1 MDASSNKPL
10 SGHPDAVNLHDVLDQ
25 EAERLL
31 PESLATP
38 SGAGFRAPDAAAPPK
53 IGLALSGGGI
63 RSATFSLGVLQAL
76 ASRNKLA
83 SFDYMSTV
91 SGGGYIG
98 SWLSAWIH
106 RSSLHA
112 VQSELK
118 RHGATQQG
126 EAPAADEPE
135 QVTWLRRYSNYL
147 APRVGL
153 FSIDSLTLVC
163 TWLRNVMLNLII
175 ILGCMGFLFVLPYAL
190 LAGFSSL
197 HDDSMTYGFAAAW
210 SGLVAMGLVG
220 WNLWHQSMPIKRGR
234 NWLVSTPGVIVTAV
248 APAVV
253 AAIFAAVWVFDE
265 KRTWADGKEGVFHVG
280 WLLVMLL
287 CIWLLC
293 EAFFRSRALP
303 LLCALA
309 KRLVRRV
316 FAGAGTHKR
325 PARAFF
331 RRRVLPALWTLAKEL
346 FRFFIAGAGGVLAGA
361 LLLVG
366 LVAGWRKVVHGET
379 YHLVALV
386 AFGPPAL
393 LVALGVATSVYTGL
407 VGRVFFERSRE
418 WWSRLNAWLLIVAV
432 VWALWG
438 ALAFFSLPLLTWAH
452 GQLGTWMSLL
462 GTGWIGALLTSI
474 FFKKPQSASEKTQGR
489 VEQTLDLAASVFVIG
504 LLFAVAALAGWVLTD
519 GWNRGSP
526 PEKPRADV
534 AFELREA
541 NGRIDY
547 TLSAQRA
554 DESKTFQTVVMQH
567 MADVERLVRS
577 ESSFAGVPRPAA
589 DLLVLAAIVLLF
601 GLCVDINKFSLHNMY
616 KNRLVRCYLGASNRR
631 RNQQQFTGL
640 DDEDDV
646 PLRAMG
652 GVNGAP
658 VQRPFHILNT
668 ALNISQGNNLAW
680 QERKA
685 ASFVLTPLY
694 CGYSLARTQGD
705 STRKER
711 EHSWTMPG
719 FCPTRIY
726 AADDPEEK
734 GFSLGMAM
742 ATSGAAVSPNMGQA
756 TRPARAF
763 VLTMFNIR
771 LGRWSPNPKGSRPKV
786 PSPRIG
792 FLAMTLELLGYSNED
807 RDFVYL
813 SDGGHFDN
821 LGLYELVRRRCDV
834 VLAVDAGADP
844 KRTFADLAESIR
856 KCRIDMGVEIT
867 LPLTALA
874 AKEGDAQMR
883 SAAGFAQGTIK
894 YGDGLPDGRIVL
906 IKPSL
911 CVGDGEPVDVL
922 NYAQQNPPFPQQTT
936 GDQFFGESQFE
947 SYRRLGLHI
956 TEQCLGAHPD
966 LLPTLPA
973 STFVH
978 PGRERPEEPT
988 RATRWIRPLLGWRL
1002 KGAKLPERDGSL
1014 VDHCV
1019 VAALVSLVLW
1029 LLVLASGL
1037 WNAPAVPGLCFGAA
1051 SCEAAVAGLLN
1062 ASPATFWLAKESRY
1076 VILTLDNLFVI
1087 AYLATFAMTFVIAT
1101 RGLGKRHRWWVLS
1114 GLCLLAVSAALADY
1128 LENFSLFSHI
1138 AMPSPD
1144 NLGAAHIATISWLKS
1159 VLAGLCLLIVL
1170 PMQYVVFRDL
1180 WARWKA

>member
-1 MDASSNKPL
+1 MNASSNEPL
-10 SGHPDAVNLHDVLDQ
+10 SGHAEAVDLHTVLGQ
-25 EAERLL
+25 EAKRLA
-31 PESLATP
+31 PEQLATP
-38 SGAGFRAPDAAAPPK
+38 SGAGFRAPDTPAPR

-83 SFDYMSTV
+83 SFDYLSTV

-147 APRVGL
+147 TPRVGL

-265 KRTWADGKEGVFHVG
+265 KRTWDDGIAGVGHVSL
-280 WLLVMLL
+280 LLVILL
-287 CIWLLC
+287 FIWLLC
-293 EAFFRSRALP
+293 EAFFRSRAVP
-303 LLCALA
+303 LLYALA
-309 KRLVRRV
+309 KRLARRL
-316 FAGAGTHKR
+316 FAGEGTRKR
-325 PARAFF
+325 PLWALFK
-331 RRRVLPALWTLAKEL
+331 RRVLPALRVMVKEL
-346 FRFFIAGAGGVLAGA
+346 FRFLIAGAGGLLAGA
-361 LLLVG
+361 LLLLG

-379 YHLVALV
+379 YHLVSLV
-386 AFGPPAL
+386 AFGAPAL

-438 ALAFFSLPLLTWAH
+438 ALAFFSLPLLQWVH
-452 GQLGTWMSLL
+452 DQLDILGPLL
-462 GTGWIGALLTSI
+462 GTGWVGALLTSI
-474 FFKKPQSASEKTQGR
+474 FFKKPESASEKTQLR
-489 VEQTLDLAASVFVIG
+489 VERALDVAANVFVIG
-504 LLFAVAALAGWVLTD
+504 LLFVVAAFASWVLVQDLKNGPASIKVWDVVVCEFKTAD
-519 GWNRGSP
+519 GASAGQPSTAPTGSMGRVSQQMAQV
-526 PEKPRADV
+526 K
-534 AFELREA
+534 ELL
-541 NGRIDY
+541 DTQSTY
-547 TLSAQRA
+547 C
-554 DESKTFQTVVMQH
+554 
-567 MADVERLVRS
+567 
-577 ESSFAGVPRPAA
+577 GVPRPAA

-786 PSPRIG
+786 PSPRMG

-883 SAAGFAQGTIK
+883 SAAGFAQGTIQ
-894 YGDGLPDGRIVL
+894 YGDGLPDGKIVL

-1002 KGAKLPERDGSL
+1002 KGAKLPGRDGSL

-1076 VILTLDNLFVI
+1076 VILTLDNFFVI

>member
-1 MDASSNKPL
+1 MKAKPDASSS
-10 SGHPDAVNLHDVLDQ
+10 SGHPQAVNLHDVLGQ
-25 EAERLL
+25 EAERL
-31 PESLATP
+31 ATEP
-38 SGAGFRAPDAAAPPK
+38 LTRTSRAGPDMPDTRAPK
-53 IGLALSGGGI
+53 VGLALSGGGI

-83 SFDYMSTV
+83 SFDYLSTV

-106 RSSLHA
+106 RSSLDA
-112 VQSELK
+112 VQTELQ
-118 RHGATQQG
+118 RRGAAHLG
-126 EAPAADEPE
+126 AAPAADEPE

-147 APRVGL
+147 TPRVGL

-190 LAGFSSL
+190 LSGFSKL
-197 HDDSMTYGFAAAW
+197 HADAVTFGFAAAW
-210 SGLVAMGLVG
+210 CGLVAMTLVG
-220 WNLWHQSMPIKRGR
+220 CNLWQQSLPIKYGG
-234 NWLVSTPGVIVTAV
+234 NWLVTTPGVILSA
-248 APAVV
+248 
-253 AAIFAAVWVFDE
+253 
-265 KRTWADGKEGVFHVG
+265 
-280 WLLVMLL
+280 
-287 CIWLLC
+287 
-293 EAFFRSRALP
+293 
-303 LLCALA
+303 
-309 KRLVRRV
+309 
-316 FAGAGTHKR
+316 
-325 PARAFF
+325 
-331 RRRVLPALWTLAKEL
+331 VLPAVLAATFASIWVFHPTRGGDEWVHGLALASFLLSMLLAVWFLCTLFGQRSAIGAQLKQMAKLASRGKKRWLWAKLFGRKSAIWTLTKETL
-346 FRFFIAGAGGVLAGA
+346 RFLLAGAGGLLAGA
-361 LLLVG
+361 LVMIALVVG
-366 LVAGWRKVVHGET
+366 WNKMAGADQTLRLVL
-379 YHLVALV
+379 LVAL
-386 AFGPPAL
+386 GPPAL

-438 ALAFFSLPLLTWAH
+438 ALAFFSLPFFRWVH
-452 GQLGTWMSLL
+452 GQLDTWISLL

-474 FFKKPQSASEKTQGR
+474 FFRKPESASEKTQAR
-489 VEQTLDLAASVFVIG
+489 VERTLDMAASVFVIG
-504 LLFAVAALAGWVLTD
+504 LLFAVAAFASWVLIE
-519 GWNRGSP
+519 GWNGNRSSEEGG
-526 PEKPRADV
+526 ADI
-534 AFELREA
+534 AFEYKAA
-541 NGRIDY
+541 NLRIDY
-547 TLSAQRA
+547 TLSTRT
-554 DESKTFQTVVMQH
+554 DGGEEFQEAVARH

-577 ESSFAGVPRPAA
+577 ASTFGGVPRPAA
-589 DLLVLAAIVLLF
+589 DLLVLAIIVLVF

-616 KNRLVRCYLGASNRR
+616 KNRLIRCYLGASNTHRDEQR
-631 RNQQQFTGL
+631 FTGL
-640 DDEDDV
+640 DDQDDF

-652 GVNGAP
+652 GVDGAP

-668 ALNISQGNNLAW
+668 SLNISQGNNLAW

-711 EHSWTMPG
+711 EHSWKMPG
-719 FCPTRIY
+719 FCPTRTY
-726 AADDPEEK
+726 AADDPEEQ

-771 LGRWSPNPKGSRPKV
+771 LGRWSPNPMGSRPQV
-786 PSPRIG
+786 PSPRLG
-792 FLAMTLELLGYSNED
+792 FIAMTQELFGYSNED

-834 VLAVDAGADP
+834 VFAVDAGADP
-844 KRTFADLAESIR
+844 KRAFNDLAESIR

-883 SAAGFAQGTIK
+883 SAAGFAEGSIK
-894 YGDGLPDGRIVL
+894 YGDGLPDGKIVL

-956 TEQCLGAHPD
+956 TEQCLDAHPG
-966 LLPTLPA
+966 LLPALAA
-973 STFVH
+973 STFRH
-978 PGRERPEEPT
+978 PNKV
-988 RATRWIRPLLGWRL
+988 RADSPSLATHWLGPFMRL
-1002 KGAKLPERDGSL
+1002 WPKTKSELPEHKGSL
-1014 VDHCV
+1014 VDHAV
-1019 VAALVSLVLW
+1019 LAVLGSMLLW
-1029 LLVLASGL
+1029 LAVWWSGFCMP
-1037 WNAPAVPGLCFGAA
+1037 PAVPGLCWSVA
-1051 SCEAAVAGLLN
+1051 SCEAAVSTLLNTQPVTIPWIEEPRYVTLILDNFFVVAYLGAFLMTFIISTAGLR
-1062 ASPATFWLAKESRY
+1062 A
-1076 VILTLDNLFVI
+1076 
-1087 AYLATFAMTFVIAT
+1087 
-1101 RGLGKRHRWWVLS
+1101 RWRFWVLLA
-1114 GLCLLAVSAALADY
+1114 LCLLAVGTAGVDY
-1128 LENFSLFSHI
+1128 LENFSLFANISK
-1138 AMPSPD
+1138 PSLAD
-1144 NLGAAHIATISWLKS
+1144 GVAVHLAKISWWKS

-1170 PMQYVVFRDL
+1170 PMQYFVFKEL
-1180 WARWKA
+1180 WVRWKA